1 MKIYSILLL
10 SVITLSSCAQNT
22 TSNEEQSSTTTTTSN
37 TNSVKE
43 LSQADF
49 KASFEG
55 KDGLQIVDVRT
66 PREIAGGKIG
76 DAKELDFMDANFAA
90 KIESLGLDKTKPV
103 VVYCA
108 VGGRS
113 SKAAQI
119 FLAQGFTTIYNL
131 QGGYSNYAR

>member
-1 MKIYSILLL
+1 MKIYTILFL
-10 SVITLSSCAQNT
+10 SAITLSSCAQNT
-22 TSNEEQSSTTTTTSN
+22 ESTSEKSATA
-37 TNSVKE
+37 TNSVHE
-43 LSQADF
+43 LSQASF

-55 KDGLQIVDVRT
+55 KEGLQIVDVRT

-76 DAKELDFMDANFAA
+76 AAKELDYLGADFASN
-90 KIESLGLDKTKPV
+90 IESLGLDKTKPV

-119 FLAQGFTTIYNL
+119 FLAQGFTTVYNL
-131 QGGYSNYAR
+131 QGGYSNYTK